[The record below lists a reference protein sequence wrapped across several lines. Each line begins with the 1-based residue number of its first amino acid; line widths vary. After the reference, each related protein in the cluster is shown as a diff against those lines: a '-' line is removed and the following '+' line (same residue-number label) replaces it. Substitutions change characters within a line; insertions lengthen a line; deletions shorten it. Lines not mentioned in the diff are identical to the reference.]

1 MAITTNH
8 VTITTDRVQI
18 DGSSPN
24 PSSIWI
30 YNAGNDKTI
39 FIGTD
44 NVTTAN
50 GFGLLKLEQLQITL
64 NPGESLYAITESGT
78 ATMHWLRQ
86 TLY

>member
-24 PSSIWI
+24 PSTILI

-39 FIGTD
+39 FIGSD

-50 GFGLLKLEQLQITL
+50 GLGLLKLEQLKITL
-64 NPGESLYAITESGT
+64 NPGESLYALTESGT

>member
-1 MAITTNH
+1 VAITTNH

-24 PSSIWI
+24 PSTILI

-39 FIGTD
+39 FIGSD

-50 GFGLLKLEQLQITL
+50 GLGLLKLEQLKLTL

>member
-39 FIGTD
+39 FIGSD

-50 GFGLLKLEQLQITL
+50 GLGLLKLEQLKLTL

>member
-24 PSSIWI
+24 PSTVLI

-39 FIGTD
+39 FIGGND
-44 NVTTAN
+44 VTASN
-50 GFGLLKLEQLQITL
+50 GFGLLKLEQLKITL
-64 NPGESLYAITESGT
+64 NPGESFYAITESGT
-78 ATMHWLRQ
+78 ATMHWFRQ

>member
-1 MAITTNH
+1 MALSTDH
-8 VTITTDRVQI
+8 VTITTERVQI

-24 PSSIWI
+24 PSTIWI
-30 YNAGNDKTI
+30 SNAGNDKTI
-39 FIGTD
+39 FIG
-44 NVTTAN
+44 NSGVTASN

-86 TLY
+86 TI

>member
-24 PSSIWI
+24 PSTILI

-39 FIGTD
+39 FIGSD

-50 GFGLLKLEQLQITL
+50 GLGLLKLEQLKLTL
-64 NPGESLYAITESGT
+64 NPGESLYALTESGT

>member
-1 MAITTNH
+1 VAITTNH

-24 PSSIWI
+24 PSTILI

-39 FIGTD
+39 FIGSD

-50 GFGLLKLEQLQITL
+50 GLGLLKLEQLKLTL
-64 NPGESLYAITESGT
+64 NPGESLYALTESGT

>member
-1 MAITTNH
+1 MAISTNH
-8 VTITTDRVQI
+8 VTVTTSRVQI

-24 PSSIWI
+24 PTRLWI

-39 FIGTD
+39 YIGNSD
-44 NVTTAN
+44 VTTTN

-64 NPGESLYAITESGT
+64 NPGESLYAVTEIGT
-78 ATMHWLRQ
+78 AEMHWLRQ